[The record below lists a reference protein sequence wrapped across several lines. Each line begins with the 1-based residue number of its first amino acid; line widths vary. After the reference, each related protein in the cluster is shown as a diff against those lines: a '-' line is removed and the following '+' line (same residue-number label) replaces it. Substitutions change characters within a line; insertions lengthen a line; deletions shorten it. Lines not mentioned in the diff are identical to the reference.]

1 MFTGIIESLGKV
13 AEIEKEKKNI
23 HFTIESAIS
32 KDLKVDQSV
41 AHNGVCLTV
50 TEKTNS
56 YHKVTAIDETI
67 LKTNLNDLKVGS
79 SLNLE
84 RCLKM
89 GARLDG
95 HMVQGHVDDIAI
107 CEDVIEDNG
116 SWRYIFKCNEEAK
129 RLIVNKGSVCINGV
143 SLTVVETKEL
153 IFDVAIIPYTYDN
166 TTFKFIQKGQAVN
179 IEYDIIGKYI
189 LKNYNNKL

>member
-79 SLNLE
+79 SLNLD
-84 RCLKM
+84 
-89 GARLDG
+89 A
-95 HMVQGHVDDIAI
+95 A
-107 CEDVIEDNG
+107 
-116 SWRYIFKCNEEAK
+116 
-129 RLIVNKGSVCINGV
+129 
-143 SLTVVETKEL
+143 
-153 IFDVAIIPYTYDN
+153 
-166 TTFKFIQKGQAVN
+166 
-179 IEYDIIGKYI
+179 
-189 LKNYNNKL
+189 